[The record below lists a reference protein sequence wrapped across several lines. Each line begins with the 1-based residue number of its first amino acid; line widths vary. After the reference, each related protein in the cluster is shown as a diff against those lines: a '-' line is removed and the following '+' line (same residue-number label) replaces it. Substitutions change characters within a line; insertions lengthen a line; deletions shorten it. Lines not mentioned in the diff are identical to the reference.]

1 MTQHLFGGYRMRGEP
16 RGGGETPVG
25 VEIELSH
32 FYRVEEQTDVPGFLA
47 LVPRLSC
54 LPVAWFL
61 RVLTFF
67 RRKKGHCF

>member
-1 MTQHLFGGYRMRGEP
+1 MTQHLFGGYRMWGEP
-16 RGGGETPVG
+16 QRLGETPVG

-54 LPVAWFL
+54 LSVAWFL
-61 RVLTFF
+61 RLGTFF
-67 RRKKGHCF
+67 PA